1 MVECWALVGEPSGE
15 GFLHFLPHE
24 GPLLVRLV
32 LDGGGDKPTL
42 GLSNPHAQVVPCLF
56 MTRAAVSPPSARLGG
71 L

>member
-1 MVECWALVGEPSGE
+1 MR
-15 GFLHFLPHE
+15 GFSIFFHTK
-24 GPLLVRLV
+24 GPLRLLVRLV

-56 MTRAAVSPPSARLGG
+56 MTRAAVSTPSARLGG